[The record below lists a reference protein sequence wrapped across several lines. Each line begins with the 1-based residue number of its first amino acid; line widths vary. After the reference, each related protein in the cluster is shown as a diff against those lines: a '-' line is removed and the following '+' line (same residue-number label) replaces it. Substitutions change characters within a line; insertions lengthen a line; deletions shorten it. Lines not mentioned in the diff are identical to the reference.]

1 MVEGNMAYALIV
13 EDDGAIANVLASMM
27 DLLQWKTKI
36 AANPRVAIAQINKE
50 LPSLIL
56 LDLYMPIASGL
67 EVCHFVRRDPRMQNI
82 PIVMISADGA
92 EHTRKTA
99 LEAGVNEYMVKPVMF
114 DDLETAVMRV
124 AG

>member
-1 MVEGNMAYALIV
+1 MAYALIV
-13 EDDGAIANVLASMM
+13 EDDGAIVNVLASMM

-67 EVCHFVRRDPRMQNI
+67 EVCDFVRRDPRMQNI

-92 EHTRKTA
+92 EHTRTTA
-99 LEAGVNEYMVKPVMF
+99 LEAGVNEYLVKPIMF
-114 DDLETAVMRV
+114 DDLEAAIMRV
-124 AG
+124 GV